1 VEQLAQRRAN
11 LEGRETELR
20 SHMTRLP
27 RGSSEWE
34 RVPRE
39 GIAVHNELRKVLL
52 ELDHRR

>member
-1 VEQLAQRRAN
+1 MEQLAQRRAN
-11 LEGRETELR
+11 LEGRETEPR
-20 SHMTRLP
+20 SQMTRVP

-34 RVPRE
+34 RARRE